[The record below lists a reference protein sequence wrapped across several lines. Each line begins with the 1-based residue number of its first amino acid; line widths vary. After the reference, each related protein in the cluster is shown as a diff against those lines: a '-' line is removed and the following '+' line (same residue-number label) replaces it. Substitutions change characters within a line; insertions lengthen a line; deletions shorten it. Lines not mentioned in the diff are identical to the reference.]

1 MSSHSLTRPQLSIK
15 NLTSPLLT
23 GNYSD
28 LVCSAV
34 YRSETSGL
42 SLEAHQSSIIQLDHM
57 HHDRNAR
64 QTQPSQRKPTTRL
77 LEPSSSL
84 PAPHET
90 KENTALHTL
99 QRNQDIF
106 GSKYRGPTTVART
119 HTTRAARLSG
129 FASSV
134 DGDMPRDTKSK
145 AGKCDPTLLFR
156 KRGIQEH
163 TCVLDDY
170 PSVWILIS
178 DNSVAFPQYVCKRQE
193 IFA

>member
-1 MSSHSLTRPQLSIK
+1 MSCACLFLDSIQAGSMFSE
-15 NLTSPLLT
+15 SPCQVLAGIRVREKL
-23 GNYSD
+23 
-28 LVCSAV
+28 APR
-34 YRSETSGL
+34 RSW
-42 SLEAHQSSIIQLDHM
+42 
-57 HHDRNAR
+57 
-64 QTQPSQRKPTTRL
+64 
-77 LEPSSSL
+77 
-84 PAPHET
+84 
-90 KENTALHTL
+90 
-99 QRNQDIF
+99 DIF
-106 GSKYRGPTTVART
+106 GSKYGGPTTVART
-119 HTTRAARLSG
+119 HTTRAVRLSG